1 MEIKMTHIRSQTQ
14 HANLSTTRF
23 IFWDVRRRLLCM
35 LSATALCLVPSVG
48 LPQKIEIDLSPFLF
62 DAVRAGD
69 AGKVS
74 ALLAQ
79 GADVNSRNDTRST
92 PLMVAAALGHV
103 EVVRLLLKRDADVNA
118 ANQDGITALAY
129 AEVYGHEGVVALL
142 KQHGAK

>member
-1 MEIKMTHIRSQTQ
+1 MSHVRSQTQ
-14 HANLSTTRF
+14 HDSVLTTRF
-23 IFWDVRRRLLCM
+23 TTGARRRLLCM
-35 LSATALCLVPSVG
+35 LAAAAWCLVPSVG
-48 LPQKIEIDLSPFLF
+48 LSQKVEIDRGPFLF

-79 GADVNSRNDTRST
+79 GADVNSRNDSRST

-103 EVVRLLLKRDADVNA
+103 EVVRLLLKQGADANA
-118 ANQDGITALAY
+118 RNQDGITALAY

-142 KQHGAK
+142 KQHGAR